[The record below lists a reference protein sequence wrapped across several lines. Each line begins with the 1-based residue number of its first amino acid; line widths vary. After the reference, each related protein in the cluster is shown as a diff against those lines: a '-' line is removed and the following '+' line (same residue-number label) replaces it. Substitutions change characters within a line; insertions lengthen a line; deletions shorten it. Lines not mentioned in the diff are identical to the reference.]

1 MLTLLKCQHLITF
14 VYSFGLVYLPFYQLV
29 FEIYDL
35 GLQDID
41 LLLNLDLF
49 RLHHNNTRAHARY
62 FFICKLPEPII

>member
-29 FEIYDL
+29 FQIYDL

-49 RLHHNNTRAHARY
+49 RLHLLT
-62 FFICKLPEPII
+62 L